1 MIVSCKLY
9 SGTYACKDILVAN
22 EQSLE
27 KQIEVF
33 KYHGFRTKFT
43 ATLFSEETAKNIS
56 LFLAQALSSENSKN
70 LIIAHQDDSLCGCL
84 FFTNTDN
91 RSFYDVIKQKYSG
104 FMKFK
109 VLLFLRYLNISLL
122 ITRPTLSF

>member
-1 MIVSCKLY
+1 MRKKTLDNF
-9 SGTYACKDILVAN
+9 A
-22 EQSLE
+22 
-27 KQIEVF
+27 KQLSYLI
-33 KYHGFRTKFT
+33 YHGFRTKYT
-43 ATLFSEETAKNIS
+43 ATLFSEETAKNVS
-56 LFLAQALSSENSKN
+56 LFLAQVLSSENSKN